1 MGPKEAVESF
11 SGGRRFKSGDDDG
24 IAAIREKVMF
34 DLHAVADKMKDQI
47 LKEGLEECEVFVSPS
62 LPPLRPLPLARITT
76 SSTPW
81 SIDFGRVNGLLLRVV
96 LLVGRL
102 FILDGSTYGGGE

>member
-1 MGPKEAVESF
+1 MGPKQAVESF
-11 SGGRRFKSGDDDG
+11 SGGRTFKSSDDDG
-24 IAAIREKVMF
+24 IAAIRKKVMF

-47 LKEGLEECEVFVSPS
+47 LKEGLEEGEVFVSPS
-62 LPPLRPLPLARITT
+62 LPPLRPLSPARITA

-81 SIDFGRVNGLLLRVV
+81 SLDFGRVNGLRLRVV

-102 FILDGSTYGGGE
+102 FILDGSASGGGE